1 MLKNPH
7 DTWSHRCNGIWF
19 QIRKMFETVDG
30 ARYDPIY
37 ATYLKESDKLV
48 HVQTTTAAKLKVA
61 ACKIRGILYVFFVGW
76 QGMSTDVKRSNQD
89 VGFINK

>member
-1 MLKNPH
+1 
-7 DTWSHRCNGIWF
+7 
-19 QIRKMFETVDG
+19 MFETVDG

-61 ACKIRGILYVFFVGW
+61 ACKIERGSFPCFFVGW
-76 QGMSTDVKRSNQD
+76 QGMSTDVKRSNPG